1 MAESITTYLYE
12 TPIEKFISK
21 DVEVVGLDDP
31 IKLVIDKYRSSR
43 YRAVLLKDQQ
53 DRLAGIITDNDLTN
67 LLGASPD
74 SPVAQIATSGDIVA
88 IRKDANLGQLLAI
101 MNEPTRPRQI
111 IPVVDDQNHPVGIV
125 SRESLRGDIA
135 EELLQRVVA

>member
-1 MAESITTYLYE
+1 MAESITSYLYK

-21 DVEVVGLDDP
+21 DVEVARLSDP
-31 IKLVIDKYRSSR
+31 ISLVIDRYRSSR
-43 YRAVLLKDQQ
+43 YRAVLLKDQEG
-53 DRLAGIITDNDLTN
+53 RLAGLITDNDLTN

-74 SPVAQIATSGDIVA
+74 SPVEKIATTSEIVA

-101 MNEPTRPRQI
+101 MNEPTPPRQI

-135 EELLQRVVA
+135 ETLLARVVA